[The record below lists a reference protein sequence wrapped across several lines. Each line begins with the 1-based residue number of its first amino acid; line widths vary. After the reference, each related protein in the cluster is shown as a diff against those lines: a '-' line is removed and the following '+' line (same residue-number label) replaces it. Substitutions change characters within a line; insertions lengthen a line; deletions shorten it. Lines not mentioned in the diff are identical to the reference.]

1 MQTLLQDIRYALRQL
16 RHAPTF
22 TLTALLTLAIGIGA
36 TTAIFTLTHAIML
49 KSLPVADPAQ
59 LYRIGDTG
67 ECCVEGWEDDDW
79 SLFSY
84 QLYQRLAAAAP
95 EFEETTAFQAAP
107 GIYSIRQEA
116 KDREARPLRAE
127 YVSGS
132 YFHVFGLGAFA
143 GRVINNSDDQRSAPP
158 VAMISYR
165 TWQQAYG
172 ADPGIVGSTCFVQG
186 QPVTLIGITP
196 PGFFGETLR
205 SDPPDFWL
213 PLQQE
218 IVFDGQNAHMRTNQ
232 PQWLYAIGRLK
243 PGASVQALPARLTP
257 VLQRWLRDEDE
268 MPAEFKPQV
277 DPTIPQKFIRL
288 APAGGGVTSLREDYG
303 TSLRILFMVCGT
315 LLLIACANLA
325 NLLLARG
332 AARQS
337 QTAVRLALG
346 ASRTRLICQQLTEAV
361 LLSVLGGIA
370 GLGVAYVGARLML
383 ALAFHSATFTP
394 ISAAPSLPVLG
405 FAFAL
410 SLLTGV
416 LFGVVP
422 AWLASRSDPAKA
434 LHGAGRGTRAGAS
447 LPQRIL
453 VVSQAALSLV
463 LLACAGLLTVSLRNL
478 ESQDFGFAVQNRMSI
493 QINPPLDSYTLER
506 LDVLYRAIEDG
517 LVRLPNVQSAS
528 LAAWSPLSGN
538 NWGEVI
544 AVEGRGD
551 PKVAQPEVVSWDRVS
566 HQYFS
571 TVGQRIVRGRD
582 FAESDSGTSRPV
594 AIVNVSLVRKYFP
607 NEDPIGKH
615 FGMDISR
622 YASTFEIVGVARD
635 AKYNDPDQPAGPMF
649 FLPLEQSVHYPD
661 VMMQRGE
668 RQTHFVGSIQLL
680 VRGDAHNL
688 EPQLRKALGDIDP
701 NLTIITV
708 QSMNQQV
715 AANFD
720 QQRMV
725 ARLAGAFGVIAL
737 LLAAIGLYGL
747 MAYMVAC
754 RTGEIGVRM
763 ALGADRLNIV
773 RLVLRGAFLLV
784 AIGLLIG
791 IPLAIGAGRL
801 MAAQLFEIRSWDPQ
815 VFGFSILALG
825 VCAAAASIFPAQQAA
840 STDPMKALRT
850 D

>member
-1 MQTLLQDIRYALRQL
+1 VQTLLQDIRYALRQL
-16 RHAPTF
+16 RLAPTF
-22 TLTALLTLAIGIGA
+22 TSTALLTLAIGIGA
-36 TTAIFTLTHAIML
+36 TTAIFTLAQAIML

-59 LYRIGDTG
+59 LYRIGDTE

-84 QLYQRLAAAAP
+84 PLYQRLAAAAP

-107 GIYSIRQEA
+107 GIYSIRQA

-143 GRVINNSDDQRSAPP
+143 GRVINNSDDQQSAPP

-172 ADPGIVGSTCFVQG
+172 SDPGIVGSTFFVQG

-196 PGFFGETLR
+196 PGFFGDTLR

-218 IVFDGQNAHMRTNQ
+218 ILFDGQNAFMRTNQ
-232 PQWLYAIGRLK
+232 RQWLYAIGRLK
-243 PGASVQALPARLTP
+243 PDVSVQVLPARLTP

-268 MPAEFKPQV
+268 MPTEFKPQIE
-277 DPTIPQKFIRL
+277 PTIPQKFIRL
-288 APAGGGVTSLREDYG
+288 APAGGGVTTLRENYG
-303 TSLRILFMVCGT
+303 DSLRILLMVCGT

-332 AARQS
+332 AARRA

-346 ASRTRLICQQLTEAV
+346 AARIRLIRQQLTEAV

-370 GLGVAYVGARLML
+370 GLGIAYVGARLVL
-383 ALAFHSATFTP
+383 AVAFHNAAFTP
-394 ISAAPSLPVLG
+394 ISATPSLPVLG

-422 AWLASRSDPAKA
+422 AWLGSRSDPAEA

-447 LPQRIL
+447 LPQKTL

-478 ESQDFGFAVQNRMSI
+478 ENQDFGFEVQNRISI
-493 QINPPLDSYTLER
+493 QINPPLDSYTPER
-506 LDVLYRAIEDG
+506 LDALYHAIEDG

-538 NWGEVI
+538 NWGEFI

-551 PKVAQPEVVSWDRVS
+551 PKATESETVSWDRVS
-566 HQYFS
+566 LHYFS
-571 TVGQRIVRGRD
+571 TVGQRIVRGRN
-582 FAESDSGTSRPV
+582 FAESDSGSSRPV
-594 AIVNVSLVRKYFP
+594 AIVNESLVRKYFP

-615 FGMDISR
+615 FGMDNSR
-622 YASTFEIVGVARD
+622 YAGTFEIVGVARD
-635 AKYNDPDQPAGPMF
+635 AKYNDPDQPAKPMF
-649 FLPLEQSVHYPD
+649 FVPLEQSVHYAD
-661 VMMQRGE
+661 VDIQRNE
-668 RQTHFVGSIQLL
+668 IQTHFVRSIQLL
-680 VRGDAHNL
+680 ERGETRNL
-688 EPQLRKALGDIDP
+688 EPQLRKALADIDP

-708 QSMNQQV
+708 QSMNEQV
-715 AANFD
+715 ASNFD

-725 ARLAGAFGVIAL
+725 AQLAGTFGFIAM

-747 MAYMVAC
+747 TAYTVAC
-754 RTGEIGVRM
+754 RTSEIGVRM
-763 ALGADRLNIV
+763 ALGANRLNIV
-773 RLVLRGAFLLV
+773 RFVLRGALLLV

-791 IPLAIGAGRL
+791 IPLAIGAGHL
-801 MAAQLFEIRSWDPQ
+801 MAAQLFEIRSWDPR

-825 VCAAAASIFPAQQAA
+825 ACSAAASILPARRAA

-850 D
+850 E